1 MADDDYETKMKEIE
15 EFVGTAM
22 AVYEKVRKEYNAWK
36 KSHTAKVLAGL
47 AHPDGFS
54 SFSSTSSSP
63 LEQYHMPRPCF
74 DPLLDADVGD
84 ATCMYVDEYDSD
96 ENIFESEVV
105 RIDVY
110 DVVESFHPHPSY
122 QYCTPASRNENA
134 RMIDNRNAP
143 FVPFPE
149 DPTFPRDQYLS
160 YFQAFQWVDDQQD
173 PDEEVIQYETVRR
186 LHIDCGF
193 EAEVINNVLKQYTV
207 FRPLRLSN
215 ESGLLWDVSQRD
227 LPNVVW
233 ADGPSSSKPKLP
245 LHFAQEFPN
254 KLGDI
259 FNQIN
264 KGVAKF
270 CPNQNCLTHN
280 CHVHIDQ
287 GWEMYTPAFVPKQP
301 RHTSEA
307 LRALADGPCGNDC
320 FVSSAEDAM
329 EDDSAEDCFLV
340 PEDVVDVLSD
350 VLKLEPDMLPCYL
363 AVICKTIDRQNGD
376 SFRKMTCRQA
386 FVLRKKMIRDEKVVQ
401 ELDDKDAMQDD
412 RQIPVKKRRKRKLVQ
427 TKPKKPKSKRKR
439 INVSGKVLPSPCA
452 HSGPCSNARV
462 CICFKQKTHCERN
475 CRCDDNCVRR
485 WPGCNSTC
493 ARNSRCSGRRCLCR
507 AVGRECDPDL
517 CTMCDARNMD
527 TQCMNVV
534 LTQRKFKRFE
544 VKEAKYG
551 LGAFALEEIRKE
563 DIIGEYVGELLDNIE
578 EKLDHRAIIQQH
590 SDLNYCFG
598 MGESKRPGK
607 SDVAVAGTTVDAQWL
622 GNPTRFLNDSKPRPA
637 NCVADELVVNG
648 ERRLLIRAVKNVK
661 KGAELTLRYG
671 DDYWKHAK
679 NGGGP

>member
-1 MADDDYETKMKEIE
+1 
-15 EFVGTAM
+15 
-22 AVYEKVRKEYNAWK
+22 
-36 KSHTAKVLAGL
+36 
-47 AHPDGFS
+47 
-54 SFSSTSSSP
+54 
-63 LEQYHMPRPCF
+63 MPRPCF

-96 ENIFESEVV
+96 ENILESEVV
-105 RIDVY
+105 PIDVY
-110 DVVESFHPHPSY
+110 DVVESFHPHPPY

-134 RMIDNRNAP
+134 RMIDNRECALFNGW
-143 FVPFPE
+143 
-149 DPTFPRDQYLS
+149 TISR
-160 YFQAFQWVDDQQD
+160 
-173 PDEEVIQYETVRR
+173 IQTANNFTRLQTVRR

-215 ESGLLWDVSQRD
+215 ESGLD

-301 RHTSEA
+301 RHTSED

-376 SFRKMTCRQA
+376 SFKKMTCRQA
-386 FVLRKKMIRDEKVVQ
+386 FVLRKKMIGDEKVVQ
-401 ELDDKDAMQDD
+401 ELDDKDAMQDG
-412 RQIPVKKRRKRKLVQ
+412 RQTPVKKRRKRKLVQ

-439 INVSGKVLPSPCA
+439 INVCSWESFTITLRALRAHAATPASASASSRRHTASGIAVVTITVCAAGPGAIQPALIIQGVVAGGVSVVRWGVNVTRICAPCA
-452 HSGPCSNARV
+452 MRGMLPILSVSVFLLRV
-462 CICFKQKTHCERN
+462 DTNNSFLQEHGYPVHER
-475 CRCDDNCVRR
+475 
-485 WPGCNSTC
+485 
-493 ARNSRCSGRRCLCR
+493 R
-507 AVGRECDPDL
+507 AYAEEIQGTLIFFQLNLLIKYVFPPF
-517 CTMCDARNMD
+517 M
-527 TQCMNVV
+527 Q
-534 LTQRKFKRFE
+534 RFE

-563 DIIGEYVGELLDNIE
+563 DIIEYVGELLDNIE